1 MLQRECVVNLRQKK
15 EQKKVTRG
23 GKSEKTVLA
32 WLAVS
37 LAPLEA
43 CS

>member
-1 MLQRECVVNLRQKK
+1 MLQRECGKS
-15 EQKKVTRG
+15 ETEEGAKKVRRG